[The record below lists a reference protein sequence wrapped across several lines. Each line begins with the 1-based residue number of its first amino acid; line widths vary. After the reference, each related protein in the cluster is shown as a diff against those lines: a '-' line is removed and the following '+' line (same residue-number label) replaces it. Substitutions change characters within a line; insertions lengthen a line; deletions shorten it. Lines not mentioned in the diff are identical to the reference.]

1 MASFT
6 GPTLSYPRS
15 VETTGYYL
23 NFYTYDYNK
32 AQSLGVKSI
41 RDMLQETGGML
52 VGDNADMMQ
61 NLSIEDQT
69 RLRQQEVEGGGDT
82 QVTVDRSTDA
92 PRNSSNG
99 CVRLYIPP
107 KLNYK
112 YGATWQKTSFG
123 AVGAT
128 MGEGVGTA
136 IGAGTGALL
145 GKAFDK
151 FIGDKL
157 SSMPGASGINANSV
171 LGGAFGI
178 TFNDNTMQTFE
189 KMEPREF
196 AFDYIMAARNSSEE
210 QDIKNIIK
218 FFKLAMH
225 PSSRRSGANNSLF
238 LEYPYIFRIIQ
249 SGKKDI
255 SQFLPQTKY
264 CALTRVDVDYTPD
277 NVLSLTPN
285 NFVQAVK
292 LSMSFSEMTN
302 LTRQDVHEIED
313 TATAEEWGW
322 IEQQETL
329 RDSAGNEIPDPPKRE
344 DFGWGWAGDDA
355 YKFALGA
362 YKKQYGVN

>member
-41 RDMLQETGGML
+41 REMLQETGGML
-52 VGDNADMMQ
+52 VNGVDEMQ
-61 NLSIEDQT
+61 TLSIEDQT
-69 RLRQQEVEGGGDT
+69 RIRQQKTQNSGDT
-82 QVTVDRSTDA
+82 QVTLDRSTDA

-107 KLNYK
+107 KLKYK
-112 YGATWQKTSFG
+112 YGANWNKTSFG
-123 AVGAT
+123 AVGAAF
-128 MGEGVGTA
+128 GEGISSAAGATA
-136 IGAGTGALL
+136 GAAL
-145 GKAFDK
+145 GKAFND
-151 FIGDKL
+151 FIGNKL
-157 SSMPGASGINANSV
+157 SNMPGASNINANSV

-189 KMEPREF
+189 KMNVREF
-196 AFDYIMAARNSSEE
+196 SFDYMMAARNKSEE

-264 CALTRVDVDYTPD
+264 CALTEVNVDYTPD
-277 NVLSLTPN
+277 NVLALTPG
-285 NFVQAVK
+285 NFVQAVM
-292 LSMSFSEMTN
+292 LQLTFSEMTTM
-302 LTRQDVHEIED
+302 TRQDVHEIED

-329 RDSAGNEIPDPPKRE
+329 RDAQGNEIPDPPERK
-344 DFGWGWAGDDA
+344 DFWPGWGGDNDYRA
-355 YKFALGA
+355 ALKR
-362 YKKQYGVN
+362 YRKRYGVN